1 MKTITHRLKWRRLKR
16 KRVESETSSGKTDE
30 DMPFGIEMWILFS
43 HRIDHIFSL
52 PDVRFASVSCAACS
66 AQICLSLCGALRLL
80 TVGDISAAHLGA
92 C

>member
-16 KRVESETSSGKTDE
+16 KKVESEISSGKTDE
-30 DMPFGIEMWILFS
+30 DMPLGIETWILFS

-66 AQICLSLCGALRLL
+66 AQICLSLCAALLLL